1 MNKQEIINRVKE
13 KSLMGMC
20 DTFIDGFMVTDNV
33 THTEGTGKQSDV
45 IARFQKGYGL
55 LKQACHKLDDLLD
68 DD

>member
-13 KSLMGMC
+13 KQLMGMC
-20 DTFIDGFMVTDNV
+20 DTFIDGYMVYPAAGTRSREEVVASFV
-33 THTEGTGKQSDV
+33 T
-45 IARFQKGYGL
+45 GYTL